1 METTAILLWTLKS
14 IWYFLIVIGIGGN
27 IALLRETIRKN
38 RGLLFNTLILWL
50 AIFDLCYLIF
60 LATHQVISN
69 LLKIECIDDTT
80 WHTLHA
86 FHGPTLY
93 LYEGFFSAGVL
104 TIIILAFER
113 YLVVCHK
120 RNTTKWKLKQILL
133 SIGNVQLFNTL
144 FILCN
149 ARGLF

>member
-1 METTAILLWTLKS
+1 METTEISLWIIKG
-14 IWYFLIVIGIGGN
+14 IWYLLIVIGIGGN
-27 IALLRETIRKN
+27 IALLRETIRIRKN

-60 LATHQVISN
+60 LATHQVISI
-69 LLKIECIDDTT
+69 LLNEAKCLQATT
-80 WHTLHA
+80 CDILYA

-113 YLVVCHK
+113 FLVVCHK
-120 RNTTKWKLKQILL
+120 RNTTKWKFKQILV
-133 SIGNVQLFNTL
+133 SIGNVQLL
-144 FILCN
+144 IYSI
-149 ARGLF
+149 